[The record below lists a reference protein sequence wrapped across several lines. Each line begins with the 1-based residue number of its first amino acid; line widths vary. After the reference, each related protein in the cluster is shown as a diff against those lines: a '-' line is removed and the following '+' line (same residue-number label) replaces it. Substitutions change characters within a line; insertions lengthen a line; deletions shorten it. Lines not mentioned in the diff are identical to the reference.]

1 MQELVVSGRSSG
13 SFDRVSADVLP
24 DRVAA
29 VVKIWGYD
37 NSKPSAVI
45 WPSHAWR
52 HQFPNT

>member
-29 VVKIWGYD
+29 VAKIWGYD
-37 NSKPSAVI
+37 NSKPSAVV

>member
-37 NSKPSAVI
+37 NSKPSAVV
-45 WPSHAWR
+45 WPSHARR